1 MPRFSSL
8 TLLRRVPI
16 IHAVNGTSR
25 GARGFTLIELL
36 VVISVLGTILAFF
49 VPTIVGRITTNARR
63 VATMQEMRML
73 RDAIAGNP
81 DITIGGEMVATGFKN
96 DMPGSRW
103 PFDLIELATS
113 RPDTGMYAA
122 VMYPGKYAPL
132 EPWDPYIKRG
142 WNGPYVREDGNMGY
156 ADDAWDTPYRLYI
169 LGSDTAGLMSAGPN
183 QLFLSDPGGGL
194 ENDDII
200 VRF

>member
-96 DMPGSRW
+96 DVGSW
-103 PFDLIELATS
+103 PKDLIELATS
-113 RPDTGMYAA
+113 NPDTGIYPSRP
-122 VMYPGKYAPL
+122 YPGRRILPN
-132 EPWDPYIKRG
+132 WDPYLKKG

>member
-1 MPRFSSL
+1 MPRFSCL
-8 TLLRRVPI
+8 TPLRRVPI

-36 VVISVLGTILAFF
+36 VVISVLGIILAFF

-96 DMPGSRW
+96 DMGRYPR
-103 PFDLIELATS
+103 DLIELAS
-113 RPDTGMYAA
+113 NILDTGIYAPII
-122 VMYPGKYAPL
+122 YPGKYSPL
-132 EPWDPYIKRG
+132 EPWDPYIKKG
-142 WNGPYVREDGNMGY
+142 WNGPYVREDGRMSYTEDMWG
-156 ADDAWDTPYRLYI
+156 TPYRYL
-169 LGSDTAGLMSAGPN
+169 LEGSDTAGLRSAGPN
-183 QLFLSDPGGGL
+183 QMFIEDPGGGL
-194 ENDDII
+194 ENDDIV

>member
-1 MPRFSSL
+1 MPRFPSL
-8 TLLRRVPI
+8 TPLRRVSI

-25 GARGFTLIELL
+25 GARGFTLVELL

-96 DMPGSRW
+96 DMGRYAY
-103 PFDLIELATS
+103 DLIELVTS
-113 RPDTGMYAA
+113 RPDTGIYAA
-122 VMYPGKYAPL
+122 HNYSGKYAPL
-132 EPWDPYIKRG
+132 EPWDPYIKKG

-156 ADDAWDTPYRLYI
+156 LEDAWDTPYRLYI
-169 LGSDTAGLMSAGPN
+169 LGNDTLGLMSAGPN
-183 QLFLSDPGGGL
+183 QLFLSDPGGAL
-194 ENDDII
+194 ENDDLI